1 MQAPQD
7 ISPLNS
13 IRRKERELAQR
24 IRTAMSE
31 AEAKVAGARRRAA
44 LIREEAE
51 REGLREAEE
60 FFQRRRA
67 EAEAEANRIR
77 AGGQKEAERI
87 RRTGPEQVERA
98 VQAIIEFVLPGER

>member
-7 ISPLNS
+7 SSPLNL
-13 IRRKERELAQR
+13 IRQKERELAQR

-31 AEAKVAGARRRAA
+31 AEAKVAGARRRAT